1 MCIDV
6 RAHPDRYA
14 SDAAVAAFT
23 EAQGYHPAQCTI
35 SSGQPTQGTRIL
47 ETWFQGNKVYAAATA
62 PPR

>member
-23 EAQGYHPAQCTI
+23 EAQGIARHSARFPVANQ
-35 SSGQPTQGTRIL
+35 QGARIL
-47 ETWFQGNKVYAAATA
+47 ETWFQGNKVYAAATE